1 MLLLELCD
9 FCLFSPLNET
19 ERSGGLHR
27 RCMLLHEPYY
37 APNVHMNLHTALI
50 KAPLGGHYALPAP
63 CTAAQHH
70 ASFPAP
76 CTAAQHHTEG
86 NTLLLWGCAA
96 LCPHSQPTAAQGSVA
111 HSLHKAAITD
121 GQIWPAMFEGS
132 HTAFFFSFFSFFSGG
147 KPATHGEKHPIA
159 SSYCL

>member
-50 KAPLGGHYALPAP
+50 KAPLGGHYALQPSTVHCSPAP
-63 CTAAQHH
+63 CFVPSTMHC
-70 ASFPAP
+70 SPAP
-76 CTAAQHHTEG
+76 H
-86 NTLLLWGCAA
+86 
-96 LCPHSQPTAAQGSVA
+96 
-111 HSLHKAAITD
+111 
-121 GQIWPAMFEGS
+121 
-132 HTAFFFSFFSFFSGG
+132 
-147 KPATHGEKHPIA
+147 
-159 SSYCL
+159 